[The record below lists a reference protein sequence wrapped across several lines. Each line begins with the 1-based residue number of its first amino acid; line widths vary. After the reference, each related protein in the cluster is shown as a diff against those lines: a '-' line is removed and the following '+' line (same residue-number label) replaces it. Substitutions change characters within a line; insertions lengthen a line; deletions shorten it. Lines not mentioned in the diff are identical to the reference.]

1 MKTKKQTSKLQIL
14 TVTLAS
20 GAFVLSFVSLWQSTE
35 EREMR
40 LLSEESFVTSH
51 VEQAVRVSRLEMCV
65 EQNIDPCNLTDTT
78 QPVDLRAQE

>member
-40 LLSEESFVTSH
+40 LLSEDSLVTSH